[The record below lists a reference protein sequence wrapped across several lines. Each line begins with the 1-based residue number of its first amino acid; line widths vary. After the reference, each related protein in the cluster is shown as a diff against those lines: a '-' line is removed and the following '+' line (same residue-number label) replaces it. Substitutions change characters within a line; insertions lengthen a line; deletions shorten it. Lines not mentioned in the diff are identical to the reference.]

1 MQIDFCIS
9 PVTLINS
16 KQTKEFKY
24 KIGIGANRSMQAI
37 TTDEKK
43 AMNFKESEKAYTG
56 EL

>member
-24 KIGIGANRSMQAI
+24 KIGIRANRSMQAI